1 MKVEV
6 EFSEK
11 DITLLMAALSA
22 LRLKVTSDLKEK
34 DNPIFEAMTENPA
47 HVALTFM
54 HLEEIY
60 ATLKEIDKEITE
72 RKSKLN

>member
-22 LRLKVTSDLKEK
+22 LRLKVTNDLKEK
-34 DNPIFEAMTENPA
+34 DNPIFEAMNENPA

-54 HLEEIY
+54 HLEELY
-60 ATLKEIDKEITE
+60 AMLKEVDKEITE
-72 RKSKLN
+72 KKSKLN

>member
-6 EFSEK
+6 ELSEK

-22 LRLKVTSDLKEK
+22 LRLKVTSDLKND
-34 DNPIFEAMTENPA
+34 DNPIFEAMSKNPS

-54 HLEEIY
+54 HLEELY
-60 ATLKEIDKEITE
+60 AMLKEVDKEITE